1 MVLWDKYLILTYS
14 VSVIFNYRYQSN
26 KPQQKGQEQT
36 WDPAT
41 SLLHFNTEQGQV
53 NSMPEVAEEM
63 LAATLI
69 SLPIANYHHLK
80 MKNKVKLN
88 HRLTKV

>member
-1 MVLWDKYLILTYS
+1 MLLTPP
-14 VSVIFNYRYQSN
+14 
-26 KPQQKGQEQT
+26 KKGQEQT

-41 SLLHFNTEQGQV
+41 SLLHFNTEQDQV
-53 NSMPEVAEEM
+53 NSIPEEAEEM

-80 MKNKVKLN
+80 MKNKVKFN
-88 HRLTKV
+88 HRLAKL